1 MKNILIYLCF
11 LFPFVLGSADAEVLI
26 ITNKNVVETTLSV
39 ADIKEIF
46 LGKKVLWSDNTSI
59 NLVTLG
65 DENIHKEFLKTYI
78 SKTKSQFRI
87 YWQKMFFT
95 GMGLVPKKMGSVEE
109 MVNFVSSTGG
119 AIGYID
125 IGSVTDAVNSIKIR

>member
-1 MKNILIYLCF
+1 M
-11 LFPFVLGSADAEVLI
+11 GSAAAEVLI

-87 YWQKMFFT
+87 YWQKMLFT
-95 GMGLVPKKMGSVEE
+95 GIGLAPKKMGSVEE